1 MRVKKVEVAPTLDN
15 LVASFLSTSAS
26 SARDSTR
33 SPGVALPWGIAG
45 CPTGEKMGVTC
56 QEEKETTQ
64 SLESDFERV
73 L

>member
-1 MRVKKVEVAPTLDN
+1 MRIKKVEVAPTLDN

-45 CPTGEKMGVTC
+45 CPTDERWELRAK
-56 QEEKETTQ
+56 EEGETTQ

>member
-1 MRVKKVEVAPTLDN
+1 MVEVALTLDN

-26 SARDSTR
+26 SARDSAR
-33 SPGVALPWGIAG
+33 SPGVAVPRGIAG
-45 CPTGEKMGVTC
+45 CPADERWGLHAK
-56 QEEKETTQ
+56 EEGETTQ